1 MNYYNEW
8 DSFAAEWLRE
18 LIKEGLIPQGEVDER
33 SITDVEPNDL
43 KGFTQCHFFAG
54 IGGWS
59 YALQLAGWDST
70 RPVWTGSPPCQ
81 PFSTA
86 GKQKGKEDERHLWP
100 HFFRLIRECKPSTI
114 FGEQVASA
122 IAHGWLDDLQ
132 HDMEAEGYSTWAAV
146 LPACS
151 VGAPHK
157 RNRLFFVADSCSQ
170 RLQGHREL
178 GNKQIQEG
186 WDGEEGHSTED
197 SLVISTLYNSDCRG
211 LESRNKS
218 KRNANEAWKDSGPFL
233 FRDGKYRTIPTQPTL
248 QPLADG
254 VPNRVGILRGAGNAI
269 VPQVAAEFIKAYEG
283 SDF

>member
-1 MNYYNEW
+1 LNYYNEW

-18 LIKEGLIPQGEVDER
+18 LIKEGLVPSGHVDER
-33 SITDVEPNDL
+33 SIVDVEPKDL
-43 KGFTQCHFFAG
+43 HGYTQCHFFAG

-100 HFFRLIRECKPSTI
+100 AFFKLIRECKPPTV

-122 IAHGWLDDLQ
+122 IAQGWYDDLQ
-132 HDMEAEGYSTWAAV
+132 DDMETEGYATGMAV

-151 VGAPHK
+151 IGAPHK
-157 RNRLFFVADSCSQ
+157 RNRLFFVADSGC
-170 RLQGHREL
+170 QGSS
-178 GNKQIQEG
+178 GYGKSGDKQIQKG
-186 WDGEEGHSTED
+186 WDREERYSSEN
-197 SLVISTLYNSDCRG
+197 SLAVSNWRTPIQL
-211 LESRNKS
+211 
-218 KRNANEAWKDSGPFL
+218 L
-233 FRDGKYRTIPTQPTL
+233 FRDGKWRIIPVEPTL
-248 QPLADG
+248 QPLANG

-283 SDF
+283 FNF

>member
-1 MNYYNEW
+1 LNYYNEW

-18 LIKEGLIPQGEVDER
+18 LIKEGSVPSGHVDER
-33 SITDVEPNDL
+33 SIVDVEPKDL
-43 KGFTQCHFFAG
+43 HGYTQCHFFAG

-100 HFFRLIRECKPSTI
+100 AFFKLIRECKPPTV

-122 IAHGWLDDLQ
+122 IAQGWYDDLQ
-132 HDMEAEGYSTWAAV
+132 DDMEAEGYATGMAV

-151 VGAPHK
+151 IGAPHK
-157 RNRLFFVADSCSQ
+157 RNRLFFVADSKCGG
-170 RLQGHREL
+170 R
-178 GNKQIQEG
+178 
-186 WDGEEGHSTED
+186 T
-197 SLVISTLYNSDCRG
+197 
-211 LESRNKS
+211 SRNEQQAIQS
-218 KRNANEAWKDSGPFL
+218 RNLCWQDTRTVYCK
-233 FRDGKYRTIPTQPTL
+233 DGKYRTIPTEPTL
-248 QPLADG
+248 QPLANG
-254 VPNRVGILRGAGNAI
+254 VPNRVDILRGAGNAI

-283 SDF
+283 FNF